1 MFSETRLNGEEVI
14 SMEGGAVRSP
24 PPPSARL
31 SRQHVTV
38 PCEEGHLD
46 VDEGGEV
53 ELVSGPLTQ
62 EELVTLLLR
71 QSVEEL
77 TRRRE
82 RPV

>member
-1 MFSETRLNGEEVI
+1 
-14 SMEGGAVRSP
+14 
-24 PPPSARL
+24 
-31 SRQHVTV
+31 VTV
-38 PCEEGHLD
+38 PCEKGHLD